1 MAPPPKHRDKIVRS
15 AAELFR
21 RRGYAATG
29 TNDIVALSGAPKGSL
44 YHYFPDGKTQIAE
57 EAVAYA
63 GARVTATL
71 TGLVAETGDP
81 AAALRRYG
89 RMLVGWLEKSGW
101 RDGCPIATTLLE
113 IAPDADGVAA
123 AGRGA
128 FARWAAIFRD
138 ALAAQGVP
146 DVRADRLGRF
156 AITAIEGA
164 LVLARVQRGGEPILM
179 AVDEVADLFA
189 AAISAGRRG

>member
-21 RRGYAATG
+21 RQGYAATG

-63 GARVTATL
+63 GGRVTATL
-71 TGLVAETGDP
+71 TGLIAEAGDP
-81 AAALRRYG
+81 ASALRAYG
-89 RMLVGWLEKSGW
+89 RMLVGWLEKSGY

-123 AGRGA
+123 AGRTA
-128 FARWAAIFRD
+128 FANWAGIFRE
-138 ALAAQGVP
+138 ALAARGVP
-146 DVRADRLGRF
+146 AARAGRLGNF
-156 AITAIEGA
+156 AVTALEGG
-164 LVLARVQRGGEPILM
+164 LVQARVERGGQSILA

-189 AAISAGRRG
+189 AAISAGRPA

>member
-44 YHYFPDGKTQIAE
+44 YHYFPDGKTQIAQ

-63 GARVTATL
+63 GTRVTATL
-71 TGLVAETGDP
+71 TALIAEHDP
-81 AAALRRYG
+81 ATALRTYG
-89 RMLVGWLEKSGW
+89 RMLAGWLEKSGW

-113 IAPDADGVAA
+113 IAPEADGVAA
-123 AGRGA
+123 AGRAA
-128 FARWAAIFRD
+128 FADWAAIFAT
-138 ALAAQGVP
+138 ALAAAGVAQG
-146 DVRADRLGRF
+146 RARRLGDF

-164 LVLARVQRGGEPILM
+164 LVLARVERRAEPILA

-189 AAISAGRRG
+189 SAISAGRGD

>member
-1 MAPPPKHRDKIVRS
+1 MAPAPKHRDKIVRS

-21 RRGYAATG
+21 RQGYAATG

-57 EAVAYA
+57 EAVTYA

-71 TGLVAETGDP
+71 SGLMAETGDP
-81 AAALRRYG
+81 AAALRAYG
-89 RMLVGWLEKSGW
+89 RMLVGWLDISGW

-113 IAPDADGVAA
+113 IAPDADGVTA
-123 AGRGA
+123 AGRAA
-128 FARWAAIFRD
+128 FAGWAAIFRD
-138 ALAAQGVP
+138 ALAAAGVP
-146 DVRADRLGRF
+146 EARARRLGAF
-156 AITAIEGA
+156 AIMAIEGA
-164 LVLARVQRGGEPILM
+164 LVLARVERGPGPVLA

>member
-1 MAPPPKHRDKIVRS
+1 MSPPPKHRDRIVRS

-44 YHYFPDGKTQIAE
+44 YHYFPAGKTQIAE
-57 EAVAYA
+57 AAVAYA
-63 GARVTATL
+63 GGRVAATL
-71 TGLVAETGDP
+71 AALLAETGDP

-89 RMLVGWLEKSGW
+89 AMLIGWLEQSDW

-113 IAPDADGVAA
+113 IAPEADGVAA
-123 AGRGA
+123 AGRA
-128 FARWAAIFRD
+128 SFAAWAALFCAALTARGVTD
-138 ALAAQGVP
+138 A
-146 DVRADRLGRF
+146 RARRLGQF
-156 AITAIEGA
+156 AVTALEGA
-164 LVLARVQRGGEPILM
+164 LVLARVARDGMPIRD

-189 AAISAGRRG
+189 AAISAGR

>member
-1 MAPPPKHRDKIVRS
+1 MAPPPKHRDRIVRS

-44 YHYFPDGKTQIAE
+44 YHYFPDGKAQIAE

-63 GARVTATL
+63 GGRVTATL
-71 TGLVAETGDP
+71 TALMAETGDP
-81 AAALRRYG
+81 AAALRSYG
-89 RMLVGWLEKSGW
+89 RLLVGWLEKSGW

-113 IAPDADGVAA
+113 IAADADGVAA
-123 AGRGA
+123 AGRTA
-128 FARWAAIFRD
+128 FAEWAAIFGA
-138 ALAAQGVP
+138 ALAARGVP
-146 DVRADRLGRF
+146 AARAQRLGGF
-156 AITAIEGA
+156 AVTALEGA
-164 LVLARVQRGGEPILM
+164 LVLSRVERGGAPILS

-189 AAISAGRRG
+189 AAISAGR

>member
-1 MAPPPKHRDKIVRS
+1 MAPPPKHREKIVRS

-71 TGLVAETGDP
+71 AGLMAETGDP
-81 AAALRRYG
+81 GTALRDYG

-113 IAPDADGVAA
+113 IAPESDGVAA
-123 AGRGA
+123 AGRAA
-128 FARWAAIFRD
+128 FAAWAAIFGD
-138 ALAAQGVP
+138 ALAARGVP
-146 DVRADRLGRF
+146 ESRARRLGRF
-156 AITAIEGA
+156 AITALEGG
-164 LVLARVQRGGEPILM
+164 LVQARAERAGEVILA

-189 AAISAGRRG
+189 AAISAGRQR

>member
-63 GARVTATL
+63 GGRVTATL
-71 TGLVAETGDP
+71 TALTAEHDP
-81 AAALRRYG
+81 SAALRTYG
-89 RMLVGWLEKSGW
+89 RMLAGWLEKSGW

-113 IAPDADGVAA
+113 IAPEADGVAA
-123 AGRGA
+123 AGRAA
-128 FARWAAIFRD
+128 FAAWTGIFAA
-138 ALAAQGVP
+138 ALAAAGVAE
-146 DVRADRLGRF
+146 DRARRLGGF
-156 AITAIEGA
+156 AVTAIEGA
-164 LVLARVQRGGEPILM
+164 LVLARVERRAGPILA

-189 AAISAGRRG
+189 SAISAGRRG

>member
-21 RRGYAATG
+21 RQGYAATG

-44 YHYFPDGKTQIAE
+44 YHYFPDGKAQIAE

-71 TGLVAETGDP
+71 TALTAEHDA
-81 AAALRRYG
+81 AAALRTYG
-89 RMLVGWLEKSGW
+89 RMLAGWLEKSDW

-113 IAPDADGVAA
+113 IAPEADGVAA
-123 AGRGA
+123 AGRAA
-128 FARWAAIFRD
+128 FAGWATIFAR
-138 ALAAQGVP
+138 ALAAAGVAE
-146 DVRADRLGRF
+146 DRARRLGVF

-164 LVLARVQRGGEPILM
+164 LVLARVERKAAPILT

-189 AAISAGRRG
+189 SAISAGRRR